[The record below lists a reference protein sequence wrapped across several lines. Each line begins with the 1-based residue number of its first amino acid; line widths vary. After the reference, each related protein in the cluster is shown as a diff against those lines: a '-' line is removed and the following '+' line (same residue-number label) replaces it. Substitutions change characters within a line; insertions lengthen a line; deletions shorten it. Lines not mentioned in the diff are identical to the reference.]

1 MWCRWCRCG
10 SLKIKEK
17 DAYLYTS
24 VHIQSLTWMIS
35 AHVKEIV
42 RKIIISNHLSHTS
55 IKRNLRFSYC
65 CMQKREKIH
74 KLEEKDVKV
83 ECANIQIFARTQH

>member
-1 MWCRWCRCG
+1 MQEENVFETIFYSKALFRYECG
-10 SLKIKEK
+10 SSKIKEK

-42 RKIIISNHLSHTS
+42 RKIIRSNHLSHTS
-55 IKRNLRFSYC
+55 IKRNLRFSHC

-74 KLEEKDVKV
+74 KID
-83 ECANIQIFARTQH
+83 